1 MIKNDTLCSINEIA
15 LTLGI
20 TVRRLR
26 QLMALGIVPK
36 AITRG
41 RYSLIEC
48 CRAYTNHQRKQ
59 VRTLRATGKKR
70 QRKIKPLTQPEM
82 KSWMDT
88 VNAQLQEFGERL
100 MNLRKR
106 NINLQNIK
114 LDFSERND
122 TSDLDNIKLDLSEFE
137 KKKSE
142 VSNDRVNSIK

>member
-1 MIKNDTLCSINEIA
+1 
-15 LTLGI
+15 
-20 TVRRLR
+20 
-26 QLMALGIVPK
+26 
-36 AITRG
+36 
-41 RYSLIEC
+41 
-48 CRAYTNHQRKQ
+48 
-59 VRTLRATGKKR
+59 
-70 QRKIKPLTQPEM
+70 M